1 MGDDAWTEEELS
13 KVINSIP
20 SRLSQAQMC
29 DLIINMLLSY
39 GMEEDFP
46 YMSFIILGALD
57 KIKPE
62 EYVRDATKLIH

>member
-1 MGDDAWTEEELS
+1 MDDNTLTAEMVS
-13 KVINSIP
+13 KVINSMP
-20 SRLSQAQMC
+20 SRFSQAEMC
-29 DLIINMLLSY
+29 DLIVNMVLAY

>member
-46 YMSFIILGALD
+46 YMSFLIIGALD

-62 EYVRDATKLIH
+62 EYVRDATKPIH